1 MMQEANINRTEW
13 NKLIS
18 SFSSAH
24 ILQSWEWGE
33 FKEKNGWQVDRF
45 VWKNENRIYAAAQIL
60 QRKEHLMSFGPK
72 PGIIYLPR
80 GPVMD
85 WGDIKKSDEVLNDLQ
100 EYGKKQKVIFIK
112 IDPEVIIKTRNGELD
127 NSQNE
132 NHSDGIKTLLL
143 NHGWKFSLNQVQFRN
158 TMWVDLTASEN
169 DLLSSMKQK
178 TRYNIRLAERKV
190 VTVRQATPDDF
201 PLLYALYAKTCI
213 RDGFIIRPSEYYFN
227 LWKLLHERG
236 MAKVLIAE
244 VEKTAVAGLI
254 LFYFAEKCWYFYG
267 MSSDLHREKMPN
279 YLLQWEAIKLAKKLD
294 CKIYDLWGAPDSL
307 NESDPM
313 WGVYRFKEGLGGKFV
328 QTIGAWDYP
337 ENSFQYSLYN
347 YLIPKFLAISRFLR
361 KKGLKAETAG

>member
-1 MMQEANINRTEW
+1 MMQEADFNRSEW

-33 FKEKNGWQVDRF
+33 FKEKNGWQVNRF
-45 VWKNENRIYAAAQIL
+45 IWKKEDRIYAAAQIL
-60 QRKEHLMSFGPK
+60 QRREHLLPFGLK

-85 WGDIKKSDEVLNDLQ
+85 WDDFNKIDEVLDDLQ
-100 EYGKKQKVIFIK
+100 DYGNKQNAIFVK
-112 IDPEVIIKTRNGELD
+112 IDPEVIIKTCDGEPGF
-127 NSQNE
+127 SQNE
-132 NHSDGIKTLLL
+132 NHSTSYKTILL
-143 NHGWKFSLNQVQFRN
+143 NHGWKNSLDQVQFRN

-178 TRYNIRLAERKV
+178 TRYNIRLAERKAV
-190 VTVRQATPDDF
+190 KVRHATPEDF
-201 PLLYALYAKTCI
+201 PLLYTLYSQTCI
-213 RDGFIIRPSEYYFN
+213 RDGFIIRPGEYYFSI
-227 LWKLLHERG
+227 WKLLYENG
-236 MAKVLIAE
+236 MAKALIAE
-244 VEKTAVAGLI
+244 VDNTAVAGLI

-279 YLLQWEAIKLAKKLD
+279 YLLQWEAIKLAKSLG

-307 NESDPM
+307 DESDPM

-337 ENSFQYSLYN
+337 ENSFQYHLYN
-347 YLIPKFLAISRFLR
+347 FLIPKFLAISRFFR
-361 KKGLKAETAG
+361 KNTLKAETTG